1 MKNLLIETWAA
12 IAGVITSIG
21 DVFVTLFA
29 WLWSVLLIL
38 HTEMPRLEGLLVGIL
53 LAWFFVHRD
62 KNPVMRALAAP
73 LKIVLDILDIIWDET
88 IEAGLDL
95 LGSLKSKLVA
105 LVTWKKET
113 AKGLLTKV
121 TGFLRSLKD
130 RLLKRGQEEE
140 KEE

>member
-38 HTEMPRLEGLLVGIL
+38 HTEMPRLEGLLIGVL

-95 LGSLKSKLVA
+95 LGSLKGKLVA
-105 LVTWKKET
+105 LITWKKET
-113 AKGLLTKV
+113 AKGLLAKATS
-121 TGFLRSLKD
+121 FLRGLKD

>member
-1 MKNLLIETWAA
+1 ML
-12 IAGVITSIG
+12 V
-21 DVFVTLFA
+21 
-29 WLWSVLLIL
+29 
-38 HTEMPRLEGLLVGIL
+38 RRLLVGIL